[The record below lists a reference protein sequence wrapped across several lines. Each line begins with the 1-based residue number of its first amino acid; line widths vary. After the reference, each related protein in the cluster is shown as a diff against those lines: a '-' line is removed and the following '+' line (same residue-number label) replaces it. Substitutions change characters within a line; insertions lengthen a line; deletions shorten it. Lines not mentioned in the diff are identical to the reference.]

1 MFYRQILKRAW
12 EITWENKILWF
23 FGFFALAL
31 LGNNRAY
38 NLVLNNLDMIS
49 RQDLTTFYTFRLYE
63 RALTS
68 FDGILGFLNNL
79 GNLIINKP
87 LSIFLSILIFLAIGA
102 LALAL
107 VWLMI
112 NSQVCLI
119 KGINRAKEN
128 KKIGFKDS
136 FLGARKYFWPV
147 LGLNALVQIV
157 IYLLFIIFIY
167 PAIAY
172 SPFFS
177 AATAILFLIFFLIF
191 IPLSIILAFLTIYA
205 SSFIVLKN
213 QRLLESLG
221 SAWRLFVQNWL
232 PSLEMGLIL
241 FLVDIAAALGFIIL
255 VILLGI
261 PFILLSV
268 IFYFLASQAGIIFV
282 MVLIVICLVALVI
295 LFTAILSTFQY
306 SAWTLLFLSLT
317 EKKFAGKIV
326 EIFSSLKNYIKKE
339 SGKSGVRKNL

>member
-1 MFYRQILKRAW
+1 MFYRQILKKAW
-12 EITWENKILWF
+12 EITWENKTLWF

-38 NLVLNNLDMIS
+38 NFVLNNLDLIS
-49 RQDLTTFYTFRLYE
+49 RQDLTAFYTFRLYE

-68 FDGILGFLNNL
+68 FDGIINFFNSL

-87 LSIFLSILIFLAIGA
+87 LSFFLSTLIFLAVTA

-112 NSQVCLI
+112 NSQICLI
-119 KGINRAKEN
+119 SGIGRAKEN

-136 FLGARKYFWPV
+136 FLLARKYFWPI
-147 LGLNALVQIV
+147 LELNIIVQII

-172 SPFFS
+172 SSFFS
-177 AATAILFLIFFLIF
+177 AITSILFIFFFLIF

-205 SSFIVLKN
+205 SSFVILRNQGLLK
-213 QRLLESLG
+213 SIG
-221 SAWRLFVQNWL
+221 SAWHLFYKNWI

-241 FLVDIAAALGFIIL
+241 FLIDIAAALGLIIL
-255 VILLGI
+255 IILLGI

-268 IFYFLASQAGIIFV
+268 IFYFLASQAGLIFV
-282 MVLIVICLVALVI
+282 AILMVICLIALI
-295 LFTAILSTFQY
+295 IIFTAILSTFQY
-306 SAWTLLFLSLT
+306 SAWTLLFFNLT
-317 EKKFAGKIV
+317 EKKFAGRIV
-326 EIFSSLKNYIKKE
+326 EIFSALRSYLRKQAKKIK
-339 SGKSGVRKNL
+339 

>member
-38 NLVLNNLDMIS
+38 NLVLNNLDLIS
-49 RQDLTTFYTFRLYE
+49 REDLTTFYTFRLYE

-68 FDGILGFLNNL
+68 FDGIIIFFNGL

-87 LSIFLSILIFLAIGA
+87 LSFFLSILIFLAVTT
-102 LALAL
+102 LMLAL

-112 NSQVCLI
+112 NSQICLI
-119 KGINRAKEN
+119 KGIDRAKEK
-128 KKIGFKDS
+128 KKIGIKDS
-136 FLGARKYFWPV
+136 FLLARKYFWPI
-147 LGLNALVQIV
+147 LGLNIVVQII

-172 SPFFS
+172 SSFFS
-177 AATAILFLIFFLIF
+177 ALTSILFIFFFVIF

-205 SSFIVLKN
+205 SSFIVLRDQK
-213 QRLLESLG
+213 LIKSIG
-221 SAWRLFVQNWL
+221 SAWQLFYKNWI

-241 FLVDIAAALGFIIL
+241 FFIDIAAALGLIIL
-255 VILLGI
+255 IILLGI
-261 PFILLSV
+261 PFLLLSV
-268 IFYFLASQAGIIFV
+268 IFYFLASQAGLIFV
-282 MVLIVICLVALVI
+282 AILMVICLIALI
-295 LFTAILSTFQY
+295 IIFTAILSTFQY
-306 SAWTLLFLSLT
+306 SAWTLLFLNLT
-317 EKKFAGKIV
+317 EKNFSGKIV
-326 EIFSSLKNYIKKE
+326 EIFAVLKSYLRKQAGKIK
-339 SGKSGVRKNL
+339 